1 MDLALR
7 DIRRHLGKF
16 AATIAGVGMLLAI
29 VLVMNGIYRGNIF
42 DGIWLIENTAADL
55 WVVEYGRGGPFN
67 ESSRVP
73 GDAHKSV
80 AAAPGVARA
89 SPFISYAAQ
98 RELGGPSPA
107 GLPVSQQ
114 FTIIGYDVFGGLG
127 GPGRLAAGRGIEA
140 AHWEAVA
147 DTRLGLSLNERFS
160 LGTHAYTV
168 VGLTRGAVDPAGNP
182 VLYLALPD
190 AQEVLYQQDS
200 HALVAARA
208 ASAKRLERAGF
219 SASEAARVLPLLSG
233 TTATVNAVLVQL
245 SPGQDSDAVKKHIE
259 RWLHFSAYT
268 SAEERDLML
277 EGRLKKMSAVL
288 GLFRSLLVV
297 VSIVIIALIVY
308 VLTIEKI
315 RPIATLKLI
324 GAPNHVIV
332 RMILEQS
339 LALTL
344 GSFAVA
350 YALMSLVSERF
361 PRTLI
366 LLPEEIAITF
376 AVMLAGGVVAS
387 FMAIWHALRTPPSL
401 ALGG

>member
-1 MDLALR
+1 MDLALK

-16 AATIAGVGMLLAI
+16 AATIVGVGMLLAI

-55 WVVEYGRGGPFN
+55 WVVELGRGGPFN
-67 ESSRVP
+67 ESSRIP
-73 GDAHKSV
+73 GDAYKSV
-80 AAAPGVARA
+80 AATPGVARA

-98 RELGGPSPA
+98 RELA
-107 GLPVSQQ
+107 GTSQQ

-127 GPGRLAAGRGIEA
+127 GPGRLVAGRSIQA
-140 AHWEAVA
+140 PHWEAVVDA
-147 DTRLGLSLNERFS
+147 KLGLQLNQAFT
-160 LGTHAYTV
+160 LGAHGYTV

-182 VLYLALPD
+182 VVYLSVAD

-208 ASAKRLERAGF
+208 ASEKRLDRAGF
-219 SASEAARVLPLLSG
+219 GAAEAARILPLLAGS
-233 TTATVNAVLVQL
+233 TATVNAVLVEVTK
-245 SPGQDSDAVKKHIE
+245 GHAAQDVRNHIE

-268 SAEERDLML
+268 AEEERELML

-324 GAPNHVIV
+324 GAPNRVIV

-344 GSFAVA
+344 GSFAFA
-350 YALMSLVSERF
+350 YLLMTLVRDRF

-387 FMAIWHALRTPPSL
+387 FMAIWHALRTPPAL

>member
-16 AATIAGVGMLLAI
+16 AATIVGVGMLLAI

-42 DGIWLIENTAADL
+42 DGVWLIENTAADL
-55 WVVEYGRGGPFN
+55 WVVELGRGGPFN
-67 ESSRVP
+67 ESSRMP
-73 GDAHKSV
+73 GDAHKSI

-98 RELGGPSPA
+98 REVGGA
-107 GLPVSQQ
+107 SQQ
-114 FTIIGYDVFGGLG
+114 FTLIGYDVFGGLG
-127 GPGRLAAGRGIEA
+127 GPGRLVAGRAIAA

-147 DTRLGLSLNERFS
+147 DARLGLSLNETFS
-160 LGTHAYTV
+160 LGAHEYTV

-182 VLYLALPD
+182 VIYLSLAD

-208 ASAKRLERAGF
+208 ASAKRLERAGY
-219 SASEAARVLPLLSG
+219 APAEAAKLLPLLSG
-233 TTATVNAVLVQL
+233 STATVNAVLVQL
-245 SPGQDSDAVKKHIE
+245 EKGSDVEGVRRHIE

-268 SAEERDLML
+268 TAEERDLML

-344 GSFAVA
+344 GSFVVA
-350 YALMSLVSERF
+350 YALMSLARDRF

-366 LLPEEIAITF
+366 LLPEEVFITF
-376 AVMLAGGVVAS
+376 AVMLAGGVLAS

>member
-16 AATIAGVGMLLAI
+16 AATIVGVGMLLSI

-55 WVVEYGRGGPFN
+55 WVVELGRGGPFN
-67 ESSRVP
+67 ESSRLP

-89 SPFISYAAQ
+89 SPFIAYAAQ
-98 RELGGPSPA
+98 RDIA
-107 GLPVSQQ
+107 GASQQ

-127 GPGRLAAGRGIEA
+127 GPGRLVAGRRIDA

-147 DTRLGLSLNERFS
+147 DMKLGLD
-160 LGTHAYTV
+160 LGSSFDLGSHTYSV

-182 VLYLALPD
+182 LIYLSLPD

-200 HALVAARA
+200 HALVAGRA
-208 ASAKRLERAGF
+208 ANARRLERAGYG
-219 SASEAARVLPLLSG
+219 SQEAAKLLPLLAG
-233 TTATVNAVLVQL
+233 ATATVNAVLVQL
-245 SPGQDSDAVKKHIE
+245 EKGSDAESVRRHIE

-268 SAEERDLML
+268 TAEERDLML

-344 GSFAVA
+344 GSFVVA
-350 YALMSLVSERF
+350 YALMSLVRDRF

-376 AVMLAGGVVAS
+376 AVMLAGGVLAS

>member
-7 DIRRHLGKF
+7 DVRRHLGKF
-16 AATIAGVGMLLAI
+16 AATSAGVGMLLAI

-55 WVVEYGRGGPFN
+55 WVVELGRGGPFN
-67 ESSRVP
+67 ESSRMP
-73 GDAHKSV
+73 GDAHKSI
-80 AAAPGVARA
+80 AATPGVARA

-98 RELGGPSPA
+98 REVA
-107 GLPVSQQ
+107 GASQQ
-114 FTIIGYDVFGGLG
+114 FTIVGYDVFGGLG
-127 GPGRLAAGRGIEA
+127 GPGRLAAGRRIEA

-147 DTRLGLSLNERFS
+147 DTRLGISLHDS
-160 LGTHAYTV
+160 IQLGYHAYTV

-182 VLYLALPD
+182 LMYLSLPD

-200 HALVAARA
+200 HALVAGRA
-208 ASAKRLERAGF
+208 ANARRLERAGYPP
-219 SASEAARVLPLLSG
+219 AEAAKLLPLLSAS
-233 TTATVNAVLVQL
+233 TATVNAVLVQAA
-245 SPGQDSDAVKKHIE
+245 PGADVQSVRSHIQ

-268 SAEERDLML
+268 TAEERDLML

-324 GAPNHVIV
+324 GAPNRVIV

-339 LALTL
+339 LLLTL

-350 YALMSLVSERF
+350 YALMSLVRDRF

-366 LLPEEIAITF
+366 LLPEEIALTF
-376 AVMLAGGVVAS
+376 AVMMAGGILAS

-401 ALGG
+401 ALGS

>member
-7 DIRRHLGKF
+7 DIRRHVGKF
-16 AATIAGVGMLLAI
+16 VATIIGVGMLLAI

-42 DGIWLIENTAADL
+42 DGVWLIENTAADL
-55 WVVEYGRGGPFN
+55 WIVELGRGGPFN
-67 ESSRVP
+67 ESSRMP

-80 AAAPGVARA
+80 AATPGVARA
-89 SPFISYAAQ
+89 SPFIAYAAQ
-98 RELGGPSPA
+98 RELA
-107 GLPVSQQ
+107 GASQQ
-114 FTIIGYDVFGGLG
+114 FTIVGYDVFGGLG
-127 GPGRLAAGRGIEA
+127 GPGRLTAGRAIEA
-140 AHWEAVA
+140 PHWEAVA
-147 DTRLGLSLNERFS
+147 DSRLGLQLNEEFS
-160 LGTHAYTV
+160 LGSHRYTV

-182 VLYLALPD
+182 LIYLSLPD

-208 ASAKRLERAGF
+208 ANAKRLEHAGYS
-219 SASEAARVLPLLSG
+219 SAEAAKLLPLLAGS
-233 TTATVNAVLVQL
+233 TATVNAVLVQV
-245 SPGQDSDAVKKHIE
+245 SGGTDVDAVRAHIE
-259 RWLHFSAYT
+259 RWLHFSGYT
-268 SAEERDLML
+268 TPEERDLML

-288 GLFRSLLVV
+288 GLFRSLLVL

-315 RPIATLKLI
+315 KPIATLKLI
-324 GAPNHVIV
+324 GAPNSVIV

-339 LALTL
+339 LTLTL

-350 YALMSLVSERF
+350 YALMTLVRERF

-366 LLPEEIAITF
+366 LLPEEILITF
-376 AVMLAGGVVAS
+376 AVMLAGGVAAS

-401 ALGG
+401 ALGS

>member
-1 MDLALR
+1 MDLAVR

-42 DGIWLIENTAADL
+42 DGIWLIENTGADL

-67 ESSRVP
+67 ESSRMP
-73 GDAHKSV
+73 GDAHRSV

-98 RELGGPSPA
+98 REVGGA
-107 GLPVSQQ
+107 SQQ

-127 GPGRLAAGRGIEA
+127 GPGRLVAGRVIEA
-140 AHWEAVA
+140 AHREAVA
-147 DTRLGLSLNERFS
+147 DARLGLA
-160 LGTHAYTV
+160 LGETFRLGAQDYSV

-182 VLYLALPD
+182 VIYLALPD

-200 HALVAARA
+200 HALVAGRA
-208 ASAKRLERAGF
+208 ANLQRLERAGYPPH
-219 SASEAARVLPLLSG
+219 EAARLLPLLAAS
-233 TTATVNAVLVQL
+233 TAGVNAVLVRL
-245 SPGQDSDAVKKHIE
+245 APGANAEAVKQHIE

-268 SAEERDLML
+268 RTEERDLML

-315 RPIATLKLI
+315 KAIAMLKLI
-324 GAPNHVIV
+324 GAPNGLIV
-332 RMILEQS
+332 RLIMTQS
-339 LALTL
+339 MLLTL
-344 GSFAVA
+344 ASFAVA
-350 YALMSLVSERF
+350 YALRELIAPGF
-361 PRTLI
+361 PRTLAFVPAETA
-366 LLPEEIAITF
+366 LTF
-376 AVMLAGGVVAS
+376 AAMLAGGVLAS
-387 FMAIWHALRTPPSL
+387 LMAVWHALRTPAQL
-401 ALGG
+401 ALGA

>member
-7 DIRRHLGKF
+7 DIRRHVGKF
-16 AATIAGVGMLLAI
+16 AATIVGVGMLLAI

-55 WVVEYGRGGPFN
+55 WVVELGRGGPFN

-73 GDAHKSV
+73 ADAYKSI

-98 RELGGPSPA
+98 RDIGGA
-107 GLPVSQQ
+107 SQQ

-127 GPGRLAAGRGIEA
+127 GPGRLAAGRGIAA

-147 DTRLGLSLNERFS
+147 DARLGLSLEEVFQ
-160 LGTHAYTV
+160 LGNHAYTV

-182 VLYLALPD
+182 VLYLSLPD

-208 ASAKRLERAGF
+208 ASTKRLERAGF
-219 SASEAARVLPLLSG
+219 SPGEAARVLPLLSS
-233 TTATVNAVLVQL
+233 TATVNAVLVQL
-245 SPGQDSDAVKKHIE
+245 EKGRDAQAVRRHIE

-268 SAEERDLML
+268 TAEERDLML

-324 GAPNHVIV
+324 GAPNRVIV
-332 RMILEQS
+332 RMIMEQS

-350 YALMSLVSERF
+350 YGLMTLARDRF

-366 LLPEEIAITF
+366 LLPEEILITF
-376 AVMLAGGVVAS
+376 AVMLAGGVAAS
-387 FMAIWHALRTPPSL
+387 LMAIWHALRAPPSL
-401 ALGG
+401 ALGS

>member
-7 DIRRHLGKF
+7 DTRRHLGKF
-16 AATIAGVGMLLAI
+16 FATIAGVGMLLAI

-42 DGIWLIENTAADL
+42 DGVWLIEHTAADL

-67 ESSRVP
+67 ESSRLP

-80 AAAPGVARA
+80 AATPGVARA
-89 SPFISYAAQ
+89 SPFIAYPAQ
-98 RELGGPSPA
+98 REVA
-107 GLPVSQQ
+107 GASQQ
-114 FTIIGYDVFGGLG
+114 FTIVGYDVFGGLG
-127 GPGRLAAGRGIEA
+127 GPGRLVAGRAIEA
-140 AHWEAVA
+140 AHREAVA
-147 DTRLGLSLNERFS
+147 DARLNLKMGEKFRLGAHDYS
-160 LGTHAYTV
+160 V

-182 VLYLALPD
+182 VIYLSLPD

-200 HALVAARA
+200 HASVAARA
-208 ASAKRLERAGF
+208 ANAKRLERAGY
-219 SASEAARVLPLLSG
+219 AAGEAAKLLPLLAGS
-233 TTATVNAVLVQL
+233 TATVNAVLVKIET
-245 SPGQDSDAVKKHIE
+245 GADVDAVASHVE
-259 RWLHFSAYT
+259 RWLHFNAYT
-268 SAEERDLML
+268 TAEERDLML

-288 GLFRSLLVV
+288 GLFRSLLVL

-344 GSFAVA
+344 GAFLVA
-350 YALMSLVSERF
+350 YALMSLVRDRF

-376 AVMLAGGVVAS
+376 AVMLAGGVLAS
-387 FMAIWHALRTPPSL
+387 LMAIWHALRAPPSL
-401 ALGG
+401 ALGA

>member
-16 AATIAGVGMLLAI
+16 FATAVGVGMLLAI

-42 DGIWLIENTAADL
+42 DGVWLIENTAADL
-55 WVVEYGRGGPFN
+55 WVVELGRGGPFN
-67 ESSRVP
+67 ESSRLP
-73 GDAHKSV
+73 GDAYKSV

-98 RELGGPSPA
+98 REIA
-107 GLPVSQQ
+107 GASQQ

-127 GPGRLAAGRGIEA
+127 GPGRLVAGRAIEA

-147 DTRLGLSLNERFS
+147 DARLGLSLGDVFP
-160 LGTHAYTV
+160 LGSHAYTV

-182 VLYLALPD
+182 VMYLSLPD

-200 HALVAARA
+200 HALVAGRA
-208 ASAKRLERAGF
+208 ANARRLERAGY
-219 SASEAARVLPLLSG
+219 SPAEAAKLLPLLSG
-233 TTATVNAVLVQL
+233 SATVNAVLVQL
-245 SPGQDSDAVKKHIE
+245 ERTADVQTVRNHIQ

-268 SAEERDLML
+268 TAEERDLML

-324 GAPNHVIV
+324 GAPNRVIV

-350 YALMSLVSERF
+350 YTLMALVRDRF

-376 AVMLAGGVVAS
+376 AVMLAGGVLAS
-387 FMAIWHALRTPPSL
+387 LMAIWHALRTPPSL
-401 ALGG
+401 ALGS

>member
-7 DIRRHLGKF
+7 DIRRHVGKF
-16 AATIAGVGMLLAI
+16 VATIVGVGMLLAI

-42 DGIWLIENTAADL
+42 DGIWLIDNTAADL

-67 ESSRVP
+67 ESSRIP

-89 SPFISYAAQ
+89 SPFIAYAAQ
-98 RELGGPSPA
+98 REIGGA
-107 GLPVSQQ
+107 SQQ
-114 FTIIGYDVFGGLG
+114 FTIVGFDVFGGLG
-127 GPGRLAAGRGIEA
+127 GPGRLVAGRSIEA
-140 AHWEAVA
+140 AHWEAVL
-147 DTRLGLSLNERFS
+147 DSRIGLQLGQAFE
-160 LGTHAYTV
+160 LGNRRYTV

-182 VLYLALPD
+182 VIYLSLPD

-200 HALVAARA
+200 HALVASRA
-208 ASAKRLERAGF
+208 ANAKRLERAGF
-219 SASEAARVLPLLSG
+219 STAEAAKLLPLLAPS
-233 TTATVNAVLVQL
+233 TASVNAVLVQAEKGHDMTAL
-245 SPGQDSDAVKKHIE
+245 RAHIE

-268 SAEERDLML
+268 TAEERDLML

-315 RPIATLKLI
+315 KPIATLKLI

-344 GSFAVA
+344 GSFVVA
-350 YALMSLVSERF
+350 YGLMSLVRDNF

-366 LLPEEIAITF
+366 LLPEEILITF
-376 AVMLAGGVVAS
+376 AVMLAGGVAAS

-401 ALGG
+401 ALGS

>member
-16 AATIAGVGMLLAI
+16 AATIVGVGMLLAI

-55 WVVEYGRGGPFN
+55 WGVEHGRGGPFN
-67 ESSRVP
+67 ESSRLP

-98 RELGGPSPA
+98 RELA
-107 GLPVSQQ
+107 GASQQ

-127 GPGRLAAGRGIEA
+127 GPGRLAAGRRIEA
-140 AHWEAVA
+140 AHWESVA
-147 DTRLGLSLNERFS
+147 DSRLGLSLGDVFS
-160 LGTHAYTV
+160 LGNRAYTV

-182 VLYLALPD
+182 LLYLSLPD

-208 ASAKRLERAGF
+208 ANAQRLERAGY
-219 SASEAARVLPLLSG
+219 SSPEAAKLLPLLAGS
-233 TTATVNAVLVQL
+233 TATVNAVLVQL
-245 SPGQDSDAVKKHIE
+245 QEGADPQSVRNHIQ

-268 SAEERDLML
+268 TAEERDLML

-344 GSFAVA
+344 GSFVVA
-350 YALMSLVSERF
+350 YALMSLARDRF

-366 LLPEEIAITF
+366 LLPEEIAVTF
-376 AVMLAGGVVAS
+376 AVMLAGGVLAS

>member
-1 MDLALR
+1 
-7 DIRRHLGKF
+7 
-16 AATIAGVGMLLAI
+16 
-29 VLVMNGIYRGNIF
+29 
-42 DGIWLIENTAADL
+42 
-55 WVVEYGRGGPFN
+55 
-67 ESSRVP
+67 VP
-73 GDAHKSV
+73 GEAHMSV

-89 SPFISYAAQ
+89 SPFIAYAAQ
-98 RELGGPSPA
+98 REIA
-107 GLPVSQQ
+107 GASQQ

-127 GPGRLAAGRGIEA
+127 GPGRLAAGRRIEA

-147 DTRLGLSLNERFS
+147 DLKLNMELGSRFE

-182 VLYLALPD
+182 VLYLSLPD

-200 HALVAARA
+200 HALVASRA
-208 ASAKRLERAGF
+208 ANVKRLERAGY
-219 SASEAARVLPLLSG
+219 SPGEAAKLLPLLAPA
-233 TTATVNAVLVQL
+233 ATVNAVLVQL
-245 SPGQDSDAVKKHIE
+245 EAAADVESVRDHIQ
-259 RWLHFSAYT
+259 RWLRFSAFT
-268 SAEERDLML
+268 TQEERDLML

-324 GAPNHVIV
+324 GAPNRVIV

-339 LALTL
+339 LLLTL

-350 YALMSLVSERF
+350 YALMSLVRDRF

-366 LLPEEIAITF
+366 LLPEEIVLTF
-376 AVMLAGGVVAS
+376 AVMMAGGILAS

-401 ALGG
+401 ALGS

>member
-1 MDLALR
+1 MDLALK
-7 DIRRHLGKF
+7 DVRRHLGKF
-16 AATIAGVGMLLAI
+16 AATAAGVGMLLAI

-42 DGIWLIENTAADL
+42 DGIWLVENTAADL
-55 WVVEYGRGGPFN
+55 WVVELGRGGPFN

-73 GDAHKSV
+73 GDAHKSI
-80 AAAPGVARA
+80 AATPGVARA

-98 RELGGPSPA
+98 REVA
-107 GLPVSQQ
+107 GASQQ

-127 GPGRLAAGRGIEA
+127 GPGRLAAGRRIEA

-147 DTRLGLSLNERFS
+147 DLKLGLQLGSRFE
-160 LGTHAYTV
+160 LGPHSYTV

-182 VLYLALPD
+182 LMYLSLPD

-208 ASAKRLERAGF
+208 ANAKRLERAGY
-219 SASEAARVLPLLSG
+219 APAEAAKLLPLLSG
-233 TTATVNAVLVQL
+233 STATVNAVLVQTE
-245 SPGQDSDAVKKHIE
+245 PGADVESVRSHIQ

-268 SAEERDLML
+268 TAEERDLML

-297 VSIVIIALIVY
+297 VSIVIISLIVY

-324 GAPNHVIV
+324 GAPNRVIV

-344 GSFAVA
+344 ASFAVA
-350 YALMSLVSERF
+350 YLLMSLVRDRF

-376 AVMLAGGVVAS
+376 AVMLAGGVLAS

-401 ALGG
+401 ALGS

>member
-1 MDLALR
+1 MDLAVR

-42 DGIWLIENTAADL
+42 DGIWLIENTGADL

-67 ESSRVP
+67 ESSRMP
-73 GDAHKSV
+73 GDAHRSI

-98 RELGGPSPA
+98 REIDGA
-107 GLPVSQQ
+107 SQQ

-127 GPGRLAAGRGIEA
+127 GPGRLLAGRLIEA
-140 AHWEAVA
+140 AHREAVA
-147 DTRLGLSLNERFS
+147 DARLGLDLGERFR
-160 LGTHAYTV
+160 LGAHDYTV
-168 VGLTRGAVDPAGNP
+168 VGQTRGAVDPAGNP
-182 VLYLALPD
+182 VIYLSLPD

-200 HALVAARA
+200 HALVAGRA
-208 ASAKRLERAGF
+208 ANLQRLERAGY
-219 SASEAARVLPLLSG
+219 APHEAERLLPLLAAS
-233 TTATVNAVLVQL
+233 TASVNAVLVRIA
-245 SPGQDSDAVKKHIE
+245 PGADAEAVKQHIE

-268 SAEERDLML
+268 RAEERDLML

-324 GAPNHVIV
+324 GAPNSVIV

-339 LALTL
+339 IALTL

-350 YALMSLVSERF
+350 YGLMSLARDRF

-376 AVMLAGGVVAS
+376 AVMLAGGVLAS
-387 FMAIWHALRTPPSL
+387 FMAIWHALRAPPSL

>member
-1 MDLALR
+1 MDLALK
-7 DIRRHLGKF
+7 DVRRHVGKF
-16 AATIAGVGMLLAI
+16 VATIVGVGMLLAI

-42 DGIWLIENTAADL
+42 DGVWLIENTGADL
-55 WVVEYGRGGPFN
+55 WVVEQGRGGPFN
-67 ESSRVP
+67 ESSRLP
-73 GDAHKSV
+73 ADAHKSV
-80 AAAPGVARA
+80 AATPGVARA
-89 SPFISYAAQ
+89 SPFIAYAAQ
-98 RELGGPSPA
+98 RELGGA
-107 GLPVSQQ
+107 SQQ
-114 FTIIGYDVFGGLG
+114 FTIVGYDVFGGLG
-127 GPGRLAAGRGIEA
+127 GPGRLVAGRTIEA
-140 AHWEAVA
+140 PHWEAVA
-147 DTRLGLSLNERFS
+147 DLRLNLKIQDRFRLGSHE
-160 LGTHAYTV
+160 YVV

-182 VLYLALPD
+182 VLYLSLPD

-208 ASAKRLERAGF
+208 ANAKRLERAGYGPAE
-219 SASEAARVLPLLSG
+219 SAKLLPLLAGS
-233 TTATVNAVLVQL
+233 TATVNAVLAKIETGAELEDVRNH
-245 SPGQDSDAVKKHIE
+245 VE
-259 RWLHFSAYT
+259 RWLRFSAYT
-268 SAEERDLML
+268 TEEERELML

-288 GLFRSLLVV
+288 GLFRSLLVL

-339 LALTL
+339 LVLTV

-350 YALMSLVSERF
+350 YALMSLVRDRF

-366 LLPEEIAITF
+366 LLPEEIVITF

-387 FMAIWHALRTPPSL
+387 LMAIWHALRTPPST

>member
-7 DIRRHLGKF
+7 DTRRHLGKF
-16 AATIAGVGMLLAI
+16 FATTAGVGMLLAI

-42 DGIWLIENTAADL
+42 DGIWLIEHTAADL
-55 WVVEYGRGGPFN
+55 WIVEYGRGGPFN
-67 ESSRVP
+67 ESSRIP
-73 GDAHKSV
+73 ADAHKSV

-89 SPFISYAAQ
+89 SPFIAYAAQ
-98 RELGGPSPA
+98 RELA
-107 GLPVSQQ
+107 GASQQ
-114 FTIIGYDVFGGLG
+114 FTIVGYDVFGGLG
-127 GPGRLAAGRGIEA
+127 APGRLVAGRSLEA
-140 AHWEAVA
+140 PHWEAVA
-147 DTRLGLSLNERFS
+147 DSRLGLRLNEEFS
-160 LGTHAYTV
+160 LGSHRYTV

-182 VLYLALPD
+182 VMYLSLPD

-200 HALVAARA
+200 HALVASRA
-208 ASAKRLERAGF
+208 ANAKRLERAGY
-219 SASEAARVLPLLSG
+219 SAAEAAKLLPLLAGS
-233 TTATVNAVLVQL
+233 TATVNAVLVEV
-245 SPGQDSDAVKKHIE
+245 SSGHDVEAVGAHIE
-259 RWLHFSAYT
+259 RWLHFSAFT
-268 SAEERDLML
+268 TAEERDLML

-315 RPIATLKLI
+315 KPIATLKLI
-324 GAPNHVIV
+324 GAPNRVIV

-350 YALMSLVSERF
+350 YALMSLVRDRF

-366 LLPEEIAITF
+366 LLPEEIVITF
-376 AVMLAGGVVAS
+376 AVMLAGGVLAS

>member
-16 AATIAGVGMLLAI
+16 FATIAGVGMLLAI

-55 WVVEYGRGGPFN
+55 WVVELGRGGPFN
-67 ESSRVP
+67 ESSRLP

-80 AAAPGVARA
+80 AATPGVARA

-98 RELGGPSPA
+98 RELA
-107 GLPVSQQ
+107 GTSQQ
-114 FTIIGYDVFGGLG
+114 FTVIGYDVFGGLG
-127 GPGRLAAGRGIEA
+127 GPGRLVAGRRIEA

-147 DTRLGLSLNERFS
+147 DARLGLALGDAFS
-160 LGTHAYTV
+160 LGSHSYTV

-182 VLYLALPD
+182 VVYLSLPD

-208 ASAKRLERAGF
+208 ASARRLERAGYS
-219 SASEAARVLPLLSG
+219 SAEATKLLPLLAGS
-233 TTATVNAVLVQL
+233 TATVNAVLVQL
-245 SPGQDSDAVKKHIE
+245 SPGHDSDTVKKHVE

-268 SAEERDLML
+268 TAEERDLML

-344 GSFAVA
+344 GSFVVA
-350 YALMSLVSERF
+350 YALMSLARDRF

-376 AVMLAGGVVAS
+376 AVMLAGGVLAS

-401 ALGG
+401 ALGS

>member
-1 MDLALR
+1 MDLALK

-16 AATIAGVGMLLAI
+16 FATVAGVGMLLAI

-55 WVVEYGRGGPFN
+55 WVVELGRGGPFN
-67 ESSRVP
+67 ESSRMP
-73 GDAHKSV
+73 ADAHKSV
-80 AAAPGVARA
+80 AATPGVARA

-98 RELGGPSPA
+98 REIA
-107 GLPVSQQ
+107 GSSQQ

-127 GPGRLAAGRGIEA
+127 GPGRLAAGRRIEA

-147 DTRLGLSLNERFS
+147 DLKLNMELGSRFE

-182 VLYLALPD
+182 VLYLSLPD

-200 HALVAARA
+200 HALVASRA
-208 ASAKRLERAGF
+208 ANVKRLERAGY
-219 SASEAARVLPLLSG
+219 SPGEAAKLLPLLAPA
-233 TTATVNAVLVQL
+233 ATVNAVLVQL
-245 SPGQDSDAVKKHIE
+245 EAAADVESVRDHIQ
-259 RWLHFSAYT
+259 RWLRFSAFT
-268 SAEERDLML
+268 TQEERDLML

-324 GAPNHVIV
+324 GAPNRVIV

-339 LALTL
+339 LLLTL

-350 YALMSLVSERF
+350 YALMSLVRDRF

-366 LLPEEIAITF
+366 LLPEEIVLTF
-376 AVMLAGGVVAS
+376 AVMMAGGILAS

-401 ALGG
+401 ALGS

>member
-16 AATIAGVGMLLAI
+16 FATIAGVGMLLAI

-42 DGIWLIENTAADL
+42 DGVWLIENTAADL
-55 WVVEYGRGGPFN
+55 WVVELGRGGPFN
-67 ESSRVP
+67 ESSRLP
-73 GDAHKSV
+73 ADAHKSV

-89 SPFISYAAQ
+89 SPFIAYAAQ
-98 RELGGPSPA
+98 RELA
-107 GLPVSQQ
+107 GASQQ

-127 GPGRLAAGRGIEA
+127 GPGRLVAGRGIEA

-147 DTRLGLSLNERFS
+147 DSRLGLPLDAVFS
-160 LGTHAYTV
+160 LGSHAYRV

-182 VLYLALPD
+182 VLYLSLPD
-190 AQEVLYQQDS
+190 AQEVLYEQDS

-208 ASAKRLERAGF
+208 ANLKRLERAGYA
-219 SASEAARVLPLLSG
+219 SAEAFRLLPLLAPG
-233 TTATVNAVLVQL
+233 ATVNAVLVQL
-245 SPGQDSDAVKKHIE
+245 EKTADAAAARDHIQ
-259 RWLHFSAYT
+259 RWLHFSAFT
-268 SAEERDLML
+268 TAEERDLML

-324 GAPNHVIV
+324 GAPNRVIV

-339 LALTL
+339 LLLTL

-350 YALMSLVSERF
+350 YALMSLVRDRF

-376 AVMLAGGVVAS
+376 AVMMAGGIAAS

-401 ALGG
+401 ALGA

>member
-16 AATIAGVGMLLAI
+16 AATIVGVGMLLAI

-55 WVVEYGRGGPFN
+55 WVVEHGRGGPFN
-67 ESSRVP
+67 ESSRLP

-98 RELGGPSPA
+98 RELA
-107 GLPVSQQ
+107 GASQQ

-127 GPGRLAAGRGIEA
+127 GPGRLVAGRRIEA

-147 DTRLGLSLNERFS
+147 DSRLGLSLGDAFS
-160 LGTHAYTV
+160 LGSHSYTV

-182 VLYLALPD
+182 VLYLSLPD

-208 ASAKRLERAGF
+208 ANAQRLERAGY
-219 SASEAARVLPLLSG
+219 SSPEAAKLLPLLAGS
-233 TTATVNAVLVQL
+233 TATVNAVLVQL
-245 SPGQDSDAVKKHIE
+245 EKGRDVEGVRRHIE
-259 RWLHFSAYT
+259 QWLHFSAYT
-268 SAEERDLML
+268 TAEERDLML

-344 GSFAVA
+344 GSFVVA
-350 YALMSLVSERF
+350 YALMSLARDRF

-376 AVMLAGGVVAS
+376 AVMLAGGVLAS

>member
-16 AATIAGVGMLLAI
+16 LATAVGVGMLLAI

-42 DGIWLIENTAADL
+42 DGVWLIENTAADL
-55 WVVEYGRGGPFN
+55 WVVELGRGGPFN
-67 ESSRVP
+67 ESSRLP
-73 GDAHKSV
+73 GDAYKSV

-98 RELGGPSPA
+98 REIA
-107 GLPVSQQ
+107 GASQQ

-127 GPGRLAAGRGIEA
+127 GPGRLVAGRAIEA

-147 DTRLGLSLNERFS
+147 DVRLGLA
-160 LGTHAYTV
+160 LGDVFPLGSHAYTV

-182 VLYLALPD
+182 VMYLSLPD

-200 HALVAARA
+200 HALVAGRA
-208 ASAKRLERAGF
+208 ANARRLERAGY
-219 SASEAARVLPLLSG
+219 SPAEAAKLLPLLSG
-233 TTATVNAVLVQL
+233 SATVNAVLVQL
-245 SPGQDSDAVKKHIE
+245 ERTADVQTVRNHIQ

-268 SAEERDLML
+268 TAEERDLML

-324 GAPNHVIV
+324 GAPNRVIV

-350 YALMSLVSERF
+350 YTLMALVRDRF

-376 AVMLAGGVVAS
+376 AVMLAGGVLAS
-387 FMAIWHALRTPPSL
+387 LMAIWHALRTPPSL
-401 ALGG
+401 ALGS